1 MFYKR
6 LDQLGKKLRNRMFDK
21 RSHYLLNHF
30 TLQVKDHEIAR
41 AVEDQN
47 ATNFT
52 NYIMP
57 VIYMTAIYALLH
69 LVEFIVLGLAPIKLY
84 SSFTHLFY
92 SLMFFLVKQK
102 SPSGATRVIW
112 LYLLH
117 WCIQVNLTYRDAVPE
132 VFLES
137 DKSSDDNSI
146 LTSLVVCHMLNQNS
160 FLVTIFLQP
169 TIVLVSYYYQLVIQ
183 ARLFRDPYD
192 HTTGGFTPEE

>member
-1 MFYKR
+1 
-6 LDQLGKKLRNRMFDK
+6 MFDK

-41 AVEDQN
+41 AVENQN
-47 ATNFT
+47 AAN
-52 NYIMP
+52 NANIMKPVVYI
-57 VIYMTAIYALLH
+57 TASYALLH
-69 LVEFIVLGLAPIKLY
+69 LFEFIVWGLAPIKLY
-84 SSFTHLFY
+84 SSFTHVFY
-92 SLMFFLVKQK
+92 ALLILLVMQK

-137 DKSSDDNSI
+137 DKASDDNSI

-169 TIVLVSYYYQLVIQ
+169 TIVLFSYHYQLVIQ